1 MADRKITDLTALAA
15 GSQATGDLL
24 TIVDVS
30 ESAAADKNKKI
41 TVESLFKGI
50 PGDVGIGDSAP
61 DFNLVIKGGSNT
73 NENLFACK
81 DSDGTKMVSVEQD
94 SSGNGRL
101 LVFDTSGNNDVL
113 IHTNGNS
120 FFNGGNVG
128 IGTSS
133 PTQKLSLSNGTF
145 KISGTSTFASNVE
158 IGRVGGDNNL
168 GFATGGTE
176 RMRINASGNV
186 GIGTTSISNKLE
198 VDGGSGQT
206 RLRVSTTGTDADEA
220 GIILA
225 NSGKTAF
232 NDGIEIAHGA
242 GKTNFNDLA
251 GEAQMTI
258 DVTSSRVGIGTT
270 SPTSI
275 FDVEIASNTGINFT
289 NVSTA
294 PILDFK
300 ANSVESAGRIRVNEA
315 SGGGVMQFATKT
327 TGGTITERM
336 RVTSA
341 GYLKASNNGSYV
353 NTSGLHHE
361 FNQSATGDV
370 GVYVKASSTAFAS
383 DMLFLS
389 CARSSNSNFYFLVGR
404 NDNTANNAILLRGD
418 GNAFADGSWSGGGA
432 DYAEYFEWSDGN
444 TEAEDRRGIS
454 VVLDGD
460 KIREAVAGEEPIG
473 VISGNPSVVGDGD
486 VNQWKNKHLRDDYGS
501 FVLDENGDRQV
512 NPDYNP
518 DTAYVSRENRPEWDT
533 VGLMGKLRI
542 RKGQVTGARW
552 IKMRDV
558 SDSVEEWLV
567 R

>member
-258 DVTSSRVGIGTT
+258 DVTNSRVGIGTSSPDGKLSITHALNSAYATT
-270 SPTSI
+270 SRNNNFLRVRNSSTTSGCYAGI
-275 FDVEIASNTGINFT
+275 EIAAQGAGNDSIVQLTAVDTGSGSTDFVIGLRDGGTFT
-289 NVSTA
+289 ERARILSGGGITFNGDTAAANALEDYEEGTWTPVPQFGGGTSGITYSTA
-294 PILDFK
+294 PTGNYTKIGNLVFVVMGFQFSNKGSSTGSFAVTGLPFSVASTATFK
-300 ANSVESAGRIRVNEA
+300 HPNSVVNA
-315 SGGGVMQFATKT
+315 HNMT
-327 TGGTITERM
+327 
-336 RVTSA
+336 
-341 GYLKASNNGSYV
+341 
-353 NTSGLHHE
+353 
-361 FNQSATGDV
+361 
-370 GVYVKASSTAFAS
+370 
-383 DMLFLS
+383 
-389 CARSSNSNFYFLVGR
+389 NSNKVYAALGVG
-404 NDNTANNAILLRGD
+404 
-418 GNAFADGSWSGGGA
+418 
-432 DYAEYFEWSDGN
+432 SDIN
-444 TEAEDRRGIS
+444 YRRI
-454 VVLDGD
+454 
-460 KIREAVAGEEPIG
+460 
-473 VISGNPSVVGDGD
+473 
-486 VNQWKNKHLRDDYGS
+486 
-501 FVLDENGDRQV
+501 
-512 NPDYNP
+512 
-518 DTAYVSRENRPEWDT
+518 
-533 VGLMGKLRI
+533 
-542 RKGQVTGARW
+542 
-552 IKMRDV
+552 
-558 SDSVEEWLV
+558 SDSNTDAIPGEGDFQNNSGFYHSLV
-567 R
+567 YTTS